1 MARVIK
7 IDEKQEKTITHSK
20 CGAVVGYFEK
30 EVTYKNIGD
39 YGGGSDTYGH
49 LTCPH
54 CGETIQ
60 WLA

>member
-1 MARVIK
+1 MAKVVGFDK
-7 IDEKQEKTITHSK
+7 SKKKKITHSK
-20 CGAVVGYFEK
+20 CGAIIKYYER

-39 YGGGSDTYGH
+39 YGGGSDRYGH
-49 LTCPH
+49 LTCPN